1 MRVNDKR
8 ERDVA
13 RKSTTETGAENE
25 GRVFLKRDADG
36 NWRARW
42 YGRWMTNGK
51 NRETSLCAWQGTPPD
66 NPAKEEG
73 SAAFEQSRERARKQ
87 LKEAMEGRRDADEE
101 LRDAQKIHALRYGYR
116 VDRVKIADLAAKW
129 DALPHKA
136 DLTEE
141 RRERVHSVLRTF
153 KTFLAGKFPNV
164 KETGALTSEH
174 FKAFLDSVEADG
186 LSARS
191 WNDYLSILRGVLA
204 KVDGQSQG
212 FREYLAR
219 LPKRTESTIHRRPF
233 DNGELNAIFA
243 AAEEVDP
250 ELHPVIVAAACT
262 ALRRGDVCRL
272 QWKSV
277 DLADGF
283 ATVKTIKTGE
293 TVDIPIFPPFMAVL
307 KEAERKRKR
316 GVPYIWPE
324 IALAYARN
332 PDGLNYRLGK
342 VLEAAGFTRPKRPKE
357 TADGDE
363 DGGEEGP
370 GRKEPRG
377 SNAGRFESPED
388 EEAAAVLLEDGM
400 AREGW
405 TAKRREKARRILS
418 LHFEGRSATEIADEI
433 GTSKGA
439 VSDYFRTMEE
449 VGQMAL
455 VSTPKR
461 KTPAL
466 PTLADGN
473 GEQRKRRGSLCGW
486 HSFRTTFCTL
496 ALANGVPME
505 LLQKITGHRTAEI
518 VLKHYDRRGRDA
530 MRKAIGDAMPRAIA
544 GAVGGTAKREGK
556 RQKSAK
562 TKTGGK
568 GDVDFEA
575 VALPPRLAAL
585 LDKATPE
592 QLRKVAEMLKKGGD
606 K

>member
-1 MRVNDKR
+1 M
-8 ERDVA
+8 A
-13 RKSTTETGAENE
+13 RKETTDTGTEKE

-36 NWRARW
+36 YWRARW
-42 YGRWMTNGK
+42 YGRWMANGK
-51 NRETSLCAWQGTPPD
+51 SRETSLCAWQGTPPD

-73 SAAFEQSRERARKQ
+73 NAAFEQSRERARKQ

-153 KTFLAGKFPNV
+153 KTFMAGKFPNV
-164 KETGALTSEH
+164 KEAGALTAEH
-174 FKAFLDSVEADG
+174 FKAFLDSLDAAG

-204 KVDGQSQG
+204 KVDGQSRG
-212 FREYLAR
+212 FRDYLAN
-219 LPKRTESTIHRRPF
+219 LPKKDESTIHRRPF
-233 DNGELNAIFA
+233 DGAELDAILAA
-243 AAEEVDP
+243 AAEVDL
-250 ELHPVIVAAACT
+250 ELYPVLVAAVST
-262 ALRRGDVCRL
+262 ALRRGDVARL
-272 QWKSV
+272 RWDAV
-277 DLADGF
+277 DMAEGF
-283 ATVKTIKTGE
+283 VAVKTSKTGE
-293 TVDIPIFPPFMAVL
+293 SVSIPIFPPFMAVL

-316 GVPYIWPE
+316 GVPFIWPE
-324 IALAYARN
+324 IAASYARN
-332 PDGLNYRLGK
+332 PDSLNYRLGK

-357 TADGDE
+357 DAEAAAGDGDGDADGE
-363 DGGEEGP
+363 DT
-370 GRKEPRG
+370 GRREPRG
-377 SNAGRFESPED
+377 SNAGRYEAPED
-388 EEAAAVLLEDGM
+388 AEAAAVLLEDGM

-405 TAKRREKARRILS
+405 TGKRREKARRILA
-418 LHFEGRSATEIADEI
+418 LHYEGRSATEIAAEI

-455 VSTPKR
+455 VSIPKR
-461 KTPAL
+461 EAPAL

-505 LLQKITGHRTAEI
+505 ILRKITGHRTAEI

-530 MRKAIGDAMPRAIA
+530 MRKAIGDAMPKAIA
-544 GAVGGTAKREGK
+544 GAVGSGRTR
-556 RQKSAK
+556 
-562 TKTGGK
+562 TGG
-568 GDVDFEA
+568 VEA
-575 VALPPRLAAL
+575 ELVQSIPPELAAL

>member
-1 MRVNDKR
+1 M
-8 ERDVA
+8 A
-13 RKSTTETGAENE
+13 RKPTTETGTEKE

-42 YGRWMTNGK
+42 YGRWMANGK
-51 NRETSLCAWQGTPPD
+51 SRETSLCAWQGTPPN
-66 NPAKEEG
+66 NPVKEEG
-73 SAAFEQSRERARKQ
+73 NAAFEQSRERARQQ
-87 LKEAMEGRRDADEE
+87 LKDAIEGRRDADEE

-116 VDRVKIADLAAKW
+116 VDRVKISDLAAKW

-153 KTFLAGKFPNV
+153 KTFMAGKYPNV
-164 KETGALTSEH
+164 KEAGALTAEH

-204 KVDGQSQG
+204 KVDGQSRG
-212 FREYLAR
+212 FRDYLAN
-219 LPKRTESTIHRRPF
+219 LPKKDESTIHRRPF
-233 DNGELNAIFA
+233 DGAELDAILA
-243 AAEEVDP
+243 AAADIDP
-250 ELHPVIVAAACT
+250 ELYPVLVAAVST
-262 ALRRGDVCRL
+262 ALRRGDVARL
-272 QWKSV
+272 RWDAV
-277 DLADGF
+277 DMAEGF
-283 ATVKTIKTGE
+283 VTVKTSKTGE
-293 TVDIPIFPPFMAVL
+293 SVSIPVFPPFMAVL

-316 GVPYIWPE
+316 GIPYIWPE

-342 VLEAAGFTRPKRPKE
+342 VLEAAGFARPKRSKGDTE
-357 TADGDE
+357 AAEDGDGE
-363 DGGEEGP
+363 DA

-377 SNAGRFESPED
+377 SNAGKFEAPED
-388 EEAAAVLLEDGM
+388 AEAAEVLLEEGM

-405 TAKRREKARRILS
+405 TAKRREKARRILA
-418 LHFEGRSATEIADEI
+418 LHFDGRSATEIAAEI

-461 KTPAL
+461 ETPFL

-496 ALANGVPME
+496 ALENGVPME

-518 VLKHYDRRGRDA
+518 VLKHYDRRGRAA
-530 MRKAIGDAMPRAIA
+530 MRKAIGNAMPRAIA
-544 GAVGGTAKREGK
+544 GVVGENGKREGK

-562 TKTGGK
+562 AKTGGK
-568 GDVDFEA
+568 ANVDFEA
-575 VALPPRLAAL
+575 VALPPGLAAL

-592 QLRKVAEMLKKGGD
+592 QLEKVMDMLKEARNDTHRSHEQG
-606 K
+606 